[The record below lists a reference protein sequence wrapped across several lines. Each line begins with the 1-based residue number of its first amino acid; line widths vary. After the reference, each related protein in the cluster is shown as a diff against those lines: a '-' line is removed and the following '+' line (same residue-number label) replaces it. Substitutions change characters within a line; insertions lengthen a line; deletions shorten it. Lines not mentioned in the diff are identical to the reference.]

1 MRINILT
8 HSQLVFFSV
17 ILFYTSFKIQ
27 AQTLISTSFGTG
39 STTGGSSGDDGAATS
54 ALLLNPTGL
63 AIAANGDTYICDS
76 GNHKIRKITHATGIA
91 STIAGNGTGSYT
103 GNGGLATAAT
113 LNNPTN
119 ICINSA
125 GDLLIADADN
135 HVIRKITISTGII
148 TTVAGTGTGGD
159 QVGVATSSRLKYPK
173 GVAVD
178 ASDNIYICDE
188 FNNKIKKVTVSTGN
202 MAVYA
207 GTGTN
212 GYSGDGA
219 AATSAKINGP
229 YACAFNAAGDLF
241 FVDNTNAVI
250 RKITKSTGFISTVAG
265 KGTNGYTGDGA
276 AATAAEL
283 ANPRGIAVDQTT
295 GDFYISDANN
305 EVIRKVTIST
315 GFITTVAGVNSANPA
330 QHTGDGGL
338 ATSAQT
344 GPSRGV
350 AVSSSKLV
358 FTEHDN
364 HAVRVVAGLV
374 TPLPVQ
380 LIDFSIQENQDRI
393 QLSWKTSMEENC
405 ANFNVMRSEDGIHFE
420 KIGIVPGHGHSNKTL
435 AYHYTDF
442 LPFKKGTYYY
452 QLIEYDFDGK
462 NQASKIEVI
471 SFEKNN
477 DIHLFPNPNVGKAN
491 IYFHSTAGGIYTINI
506 LDQNGSILYTQEY
519 IGNKGAN
526 EYEVDMAH
534 LNSGMYHVQFN
545 GPEYKY
551 AVLKVLKK
559 PTEAY
564 HYNQ

>member
-1 MRINILT
+1 MNTRKLT
-8 HSQLVFFSV
+8 NYLFVFFNATFLQV
-17 ILFYTSFKIQ
+17 TFNMQ
-27 AQTLISTSFGTG
+27 AQTLISTSFGSG
-39 STTGGSSGDDGAATS
+39 STTGGSSGDGAAATS
-54 ALLLNPTGL
+54 ALLLNPSGV

-76 GNHKIRKITHATGIA
+76 GNHKIRKLTHATGFA
-91 STIAGNGTGSYT
+91 STIAGTGTGSYT
-103 GNGGLATAAT
+103 GDGGLATAAT

-125 GDLLIADADN
+125 GDLIIADADN
-135 HVIRKITISTGII
+135 HVVRKITVSTGII

-188 FNNKIKKVTVSTGN
+188 FNNKIKKVTVGTGN
-202 MAVYA
+202 MTVYA

-212 GYSGDGA
+212 GYTGDGA

-229 YACAFNAAGDLF
+229 YACAFNANGDLF

-250 RKITKSTGFISTVAG
+250 RKVTTSTGFISTVAG

-283 ANPRGIAVDQTT
+283 ANPRGIAIDQTS
-295 GDFYISDANN
+295 GDIYISDANN

-315 GFITTVAGVNSANPA
+315 GFISTVAGITSSNPA

-338 ATSAQT
+338 ATAAQT

-358 FTEHDN
+358 FTEYDN
-364 HAVRVVAGLV
+364 HAVRVVLGLL
-374 TPLPVQ
+374 TPLPFQ
-380 LIDFSIQENQDRI
+380 LIDFTVQENQDRI
-393 QLSWKTSMEENC
+393 QLSWKTTMEENC
-405 ANFNVMRSEDGIHFE
+405 ANFNVMRSEDGIHFD
-420 KIGIVPGHGHSNKTL
+420 KIGVVPAHGHSNSPI

-442 LPFKKGTYYY
+442 LPLAKGIYYY
-452 QLIEYDFDGK
+452 KLIENDLDGK
-462 NQASKIEVI
+462 SQASKIVVM
-471 SFEKNN
+471 SFEEKN
-477 DIHLFPNPNVGKAN
+477 DIHLFPNPNFGKAA
-491 IYFHSTAGGIYTINI
+491 IFFHSIAGGVYTINI
-506 LDQNGSILYTQEY
+506 LDQNNSLIYTQKFE
-519 IGNKGAN
+519 GNKGDN
-526 EYEVDMAH
+526 EYEVDMEH
-534 LNSGMYHVQFN
+534 LNSGIYYVQFN

-551 AVLKVLKK
+551 AILKVLKK
-559 PTEAY
+559 SE
-564 HYNQ
+564 

>member
-1 MRINILT
+1 MRINIPKHTL
-8 HSQLVFFSV
+8 LVFFSV
-17 ILFYTSFKIQ
+17 TLLHVPLLIH
-27 AQTLISTSFGTG
+27 AQTLISTSFGAG
-39 STTGGSSGDDGAATS
+39 STTGGSSGDGGAATS
-54 ALLLNPTGL
+54 ALLLNPSGL

-76 GNHKIRKITHATGIA
+76 GNHKIRKITNATGIA
-91 STIAGNGTGSYT
+91 STIAGTGTGSYT
-103 GNGGLATAAT
+103 GDGGLATAAT

-125 GDLLIADADN
+125 GDLLIADANN
-135 HVIRKITISTGII
+135 HVVRKITTSTGII

-241 FVDNTNAVI
+241 FVDNTNAAI
-250 RKITKSTGFISTVAG
+250 RKISISTGFISTVAG

-295 GDFYISDANN
+295 GDFYISDANS

-330 QHTGDGGL
+330 QHTGDGGV

-358 FTEHDN
+358 FTEYDN
-364 HAVRVVAGLV
+364 HAVRVVTGLV
-374 TPLPVQ
+374 IPLPVQ
-380 LIDFSIQENQDRI
+380 LIDFTVQENQGRI
-393 QLSWKTSMEENC
+393 QLSWKTTMEENC
-405 ANFNVMRSEDGIHFE
+405 ANFNVMRSDDGIHFD
-420 KIGIVPGHGHSNKTL
+420 KIGVVPAHGQSNIPLK
-435 AYHYTDF
+435 YHYTD
-442 LPFKKGTYYY
+442 LIPLKKGIYYY
-452 QLIEYDFDGK
+452 QLIENDWDGK
-462 NQASKIEVI
+462 SQSSKIVVM
-471 SFEKNN
+471 SFEEKN
-477 DIHLFPNPNVGKAN
+477 DVHIFPNPNVGKAG
-491 IYFHSTAGGIYTINI
+491 IFFHSIEGGVYTINI
-506 LDQNGSILYTQEY
+506 LDQNGVILYTQEF

-559 PTEAY
+559 QTEAY
-564 HYNQ
+564 HNNE